1 MGVVSVLFGGDN
13 HAIDK
18 HLQQQLERLVPE
30 PLRAWNYHRFDMSV
44 PAQRFAAWDTARTA
58 PWGADQVRMVVMDQ
72 ADSLEGLK
80 GSGKFKSEEEL
91 LTPSQK
97 GNKLATLQANELVA
111 QAVGSRNNST
121 HLFVVLRDGGAGS
134 RGVLAPLVSAAR
146 EDGRLLEFSKSAWHD
161 KAGRTSHVQRVAQ
174 GVGLLLDEDVAE
186 ILAAQLGPAD
196 DGHQIEQEVRKLQLF
211 TATTGEVITPAVV
224 GELCS
229 YGEVSPM
236 LWAKE
241 VVARPR
247 SRRRFLETTQ
257 RLAQQGT
264 PLMDVLGTLLR
275 EGRQALLFKTLEG
288 ADADQGTIAAV
299 VGWTNPRRYFPAR
312 REWARTD
319 TAYLR
324 CLMESTLQWRER
336 VLRGAVADDVQALQ
350 LLAVELVG
358 EFDPFELRQ

>member
-1 MGVVSVLFGGDN
+1 M
-13 HAIDK
+13 K
-18 HLQQQLERLVPE
+18 C
-30 PLRAWNYHRFDMSV
+30 
-44 PAQRFAAWDTARTA
+44 
-58 PWGADQVRMVVMDQ
+58 GA
-72 ADSLEGLK
+72 
-80 GSGKFKSEEEL
+80 
-91 LTPSQK
+91 
-97 GNKLATLQANELVA
+97 
-111 QAVGSRNNST
+111 
-121 HLFVVLRDGGAGS
+121 
-134 RGVLAPLVSAAR
+134 
-146 EDGRLLEFSKSAWHD
+146 
-161 KAGRTSHVQRVAQ
+161 
-174 GVGLLLDEDVAE
+174 
-186 ILAAQLGPAD
+186 
-196 DGHQIEQEVRKLQLF
+196 
-211 TATTGEVITPAVV
+211 
-224 GELCS
+224 
-229 YGEVSPM
+229 
-236 LWAKE
+236 
-241 VVARPR
+241 VARPR